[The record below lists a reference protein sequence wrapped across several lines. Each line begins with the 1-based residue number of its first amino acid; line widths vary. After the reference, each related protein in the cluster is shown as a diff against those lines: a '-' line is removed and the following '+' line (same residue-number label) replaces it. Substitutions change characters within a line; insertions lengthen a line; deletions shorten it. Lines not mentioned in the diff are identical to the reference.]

1 MKIGIDVLMTVL
13 LTVFIVSFVVLMI
26 FGQVWEINLS
36 MADRSIETFDR
47 DRAQSAFIASCFA
60 IGSGASMLFIIEKRF
75 PQSEEAD
82 ATSTDKPEGM
92 ANQDARS

>member
-1 MKIGIDVLMTVL
+1 MKIGTDVLMTVL
-13 LTVFIVSFVVLMI
+13 LAVFVASFVSLMV

-47 DRAQSAFIASCFA
+47 ERAQSAFIASCFA

-75 PQSEEAD
+75 PQSEKAD
-82 ATSTDKPEGM
+82 ATSADRPEGM
-92 ANQDARS
+92 GNQGAPP

>member
-13 LTVFIVSFVVLMI
+13 LTVFIVSFVLLMV

-47 DRAQSAFIASCFA
+47 ERAQSTFIASCFC

-75 PQSEEAD
+75 PQSEKAD
-82 ATSTDKPEGM
+82 VTTTDKSEGTG
-92 ANQDARS
+92 NQSASL

>member
-1 MKIGIDVLMTVL
+1 MKIDIDVLMAVL
-13 LTVFIVSFVVLMI
+13 LAVFVASFVLLMV

-75 PQSEEAD
+75 PQSEKAD
-82 ATSTDKPEGM
+82 MTSTDKPEVIG
-92 ANQDARS
+92 NQDARS